1 MSSKPQVA
9 TGSEPEERPRLARVE
24 IGGWPGLGANNV
36 GFDLGERVTVLVGK
50 NGAGKSLIMEGLEAA
65 SESVLLGTETTP
77 SPTFFHCEITRP
89 SSRAVSYEYK
99 VDVEE
104 APDVESED
112 SEPPAQRL
120 LWTERC
126 WLNGAR
132 KNLWTVDNAK
142 LRLGGRPAQPFVSD
156 QGLVSRAI
164 LSKPDIDDM
173 PMAAKELAALFL
185 GLRSISAGIPR
196 EKKGRHEILLRR
208 TILPHKSRRG
218 FSVVWRPMNDVA
230 DRMTELASS
239 ILKMKS
245 SNDGRFDEFVE
256 ILHQLEVIR
265 DVTIRQFNDQSRK
278 NVSYASVEFDGV
290 NLGLC
295 SDGTQRIA
303 QIIAELLSR
312 RIRCLLIE
320 EPETAVHP
328 SLLSRLLAILEAY
341 AQDRQIIITTHSPQ
355 VVDWCQPKDL
365 RLVERLKGQTCVRN
379 LDENELGRIYNYLA
393 HDGTLSDFVYRH
405 SEE

>member
-1 MSSKPQVA
+1 
-9 TGSEPEERPRLARVE
+9 
-24 IGGWPGLGANNV
+24 
-36 GFDLGERVTVLVGK
+36 
-50 NGAGKSLIMEGLEAA
+50 
-65 SESVLLGTETTP
+65 
-77 SPTFFHCEITRP
+77 
-89 SSRAVSYEYK
+89 
-99 VDVEE
+99 
-104 APDVESED
+104 
-112 SEPPAQRL
+112 
-120 LWTERC
+120 
-126 WLNGAR
+126 
-132 KNLWTVDNAK
+132 
-142 LRLGGRPAQPFVSD
+142 
-156 QGLVSRAI
+156 
-164 LSKPDIDDM
+164 
-173 PMAAKELAALFL
+173 
-185 GLRSISAGIPR
+185 
-196 EKKGRHEILLRR
+196 
-208 TILPHKSRRG
+208 
-218 FSVVWRPMNDVA
+218 MNDVA